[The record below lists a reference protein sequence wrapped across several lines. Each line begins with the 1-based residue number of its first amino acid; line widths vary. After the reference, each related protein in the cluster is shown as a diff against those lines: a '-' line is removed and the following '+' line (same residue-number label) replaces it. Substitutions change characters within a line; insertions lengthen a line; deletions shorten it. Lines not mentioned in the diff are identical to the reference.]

1 MKRKITFVLLAMTSV
16 LMSLAYADEG
26 FETLVFKSAT
36 GESYSVDTR
45 GLEMYFKDGK
55 LTFSNTELT
64 IPVASLVSMEFSD
77 NSGVGETSSDSDSDG
92 SVEVFTVDGIRKGEF
107 SSLQEANG
115 ALKKGLYIVRL
126 RGRKTFKIRIEQ

>member
-1 MKRKITFVLLAMTSV
+1 MTSV

-36 GESYSVDTR
+36 GESYCVDTR

-77 NSGVGETSSDSDSDG
+77 NSGVGETLSDSDG
-92 SVEVFTVDGIRKGEF
+92 TIEVFTVDGIRKGEF
-107 SSLQEANG
+107 SSLQDANG

-126 RGRKTFKIRIEQ
+126 RDGKTFKIRIVQ